1 MNAALWYL
9 GRGTGVVSLLLL
21 TIVVALGIA
30 TRSGRRLPGLPRFA
44 VATVHRT
51 ASLTAVAFVA
61 LHVTTLVLDPIAQ
74 LRLVDLV
81 LPFQGAYR
89 PLWLGL
95 GTVAA
100 DLIAALVATS
110 LLRQRLGARV
120 WRAVHWLAYAA
131 WPVALLHGL
140 GTGTDAG
147 TPWLRGVTAG
157 CVLAVLA
164 AVAWRLSPG
173 FAARPGHRPAV
184 RPAVPTPG
192 VPRDLQLELAHRDGP
207 R

>member
-1 MNAALWYL
+1 VNAALWYV
-9 GRGTGVVSLLLL
+9 GRGTGIVSLVLL

-30 TRSGRRLPGLPRFA
+30 TRSGRPLPGLPRFA
-44 VATVHRT
+44 VAAVHRT
-51 ASLTAVAFVA
+51 ASLTAVAFLAV
-61 LHVTTLVLDPIAQ
+61 HITTLLLDPIAA

-95 GTVAA
+95 GTVAV

-110 LLRQRLGARV
+110 LLRQRIGARA
-120 WRAVHWLAYAA
+120 WRLVHWLAYAS

-147 TPWLRGVTAG
+147 TTWLRVVTAA
-157 CVLAVLA
+157 CVAAVLGA
-164 AVAWRLSPG
+164 LAWRLSPG
-173 FAARPGHRPAV
+173 FAERPGPRPAE
-184 RPAVPTPG
+184 RPAAPTPG
-192 VPRDLQLELAHRDGP
+192 VPRDLQLQVSHQDGS

>member
-30 TRSGRRLPGLPRFA
+30 TRSGRPLPGLPRFA

-51 ASLTAVAFVA
+51 ASLTAVTFLLV
-61 LHVTTLVLDPIAQ
+61 HVTTLLIDPVAQ
-74 LRLVDLV
+74 LRLVDVV
-81 LPFQGAYR
+81 LPFAGSYR

-95 GTVAA
+95 GTLGL
-100 DLIAALVATS
+100 DLILALIATS
-110 LLRQRLGARV
+110 LLRQRIGARL
-120 WRAVHWLAYAA
+120 WRFVHWAAYAA

-147 TPWLRGVTAG
+147 TWWLRGVTVA
-157 CVLAVLA
+157 CVGVVLGA
-164 AVAWRLSPG
+164 TAWRLSPD
-173 FAARPGHRPAV
+173 FAERPGRRPTARP
-184 RPAVPTPG
+184 VPPRPG
-192 VPRDLQLELAHRDGP
+192 VPRDLQLPLPTHGGS
-207 R
+207 